1 MQTTHVEGGLVKATG
16 CPCKV
21 LVSLADEGPDP
32 TFDICPKH
40 SPKGIEASDFEAAD
54 LWRVELLESA
64 TITLYQWLDLE
75 MKKARRP
82 NPGPISRLISPS
94 LQAGKKGFLG
104 RFLWRRQ

>member
-21 LVSLADEGPDP
+21 LVSLADDGPDP

-40 SPKGIEASDFEAAD
+40 SPKGIEASDFDAAD

-75 MKKARRP
+75 MKKAQAESQP
-82 NPGPISRLISPS
+82 NFETDWPFSTG
-94 LQAGKKGFLG
+94 GKK
-104 RFLWRRQ
+104 RIS